1 MGVRNTTED
10 KTLAFQSE
18 KSKLLSMENL
28 KSTTTAFTVLQFS
41 LEVGKDG
48 QPTQRTKSCG
58 VFTSVEEAFVSAR
71 LLAVREWSRLQ
82 RLALQG
88 GANANPAEM
97 LDTEWGYDVRQGHLV
112 VTRFWVHER
121 QPVQPA

>member
-1 MGVRNTTED
+1 
-10 KTLAFQSE
+10 
-18 KSKLLSMENL
+18 MENL
-28 KSTTTAFTVLQFS
+28 RSTTTAFTVLQFS

-58 VFTSVEEAFVSAR
+58 VFNTVEEAFTSAR

-82 RLALQG
+82 RVALQG
-88 GANANPAEM
+88 TTPQTSPAEM

-121 QPVQPA
+121 QPVQSP

>member
-1 MGVRNTTED
+1 
-10 KTLAFQSE
+10 
-18 KSKLLSMENL
+18 MENL
-28 KSTTTAFTVLQFS
+28 RSTTTAFTVLQFP

-58 VFTSVEEAFVSAR
+58 VFTTVEEAFVSAR

-82 RLALQG
+82 RVALQG
-88 GANANPAEM
+88 AATASPVEM

-121 QPVQPA
+121 QPVQSST

>member
-1 MGVRNTTED
+1 
-10 KTLAFQSE
+10 
-18 KSKLLSMENL
+18 MENL

-58 VFTSVEEAFVSAR
+58 VFASVEEAFISAR

-82 RLALQG
+82 RVALQG
-88 GANANPAEM
+88 GANASPAEM

-121 QPVQPA
+121 KPIQSA

>member
-1 MGVRNTTED
+1 
-10 KTLAFQSE
+10 
-18 KSKLLSMENL
+18 MENL

-82 RLALQG
+82 RVALQG

-121 QPVQPA
+121 QPVQPT

>member
-1 MGVRNTTED
+1 
-10 KTLAFQSE
+10 
-18 KSKLLSMENL
+18 MENL
-28 KSTTTAFTVLQFS
+28 RSTTTAFTVLQFS

-58 VFTSVEEAFVSAR
+58 VFNTVEEAFVSAR

-82 RLALQG
+82 RVALQG
-88 GANANPAEM
+88 TSTASPVEM

-121 QPVQPA
+121 QPVQSST